1 MIEAIISGMG
11 VGLILSLLT
20 GPVFFSLIKT
30 SIEKGFMAGASL
42 AFGVFFSDL
51 IYITIIYYSAKNV
64 AVSEKY
70 SLLMGL
76 IGGCFLIG
84 IGIYYLL
91 KKTTAVSKEIQKIK
105 HSGYVLKGF
114 LMNSLNPFV
123 IIYWIGIISYL
134 SISDKYSTQSQF
146 GFFAATLIT
155 ILSSD
160 VLKSY
165 IASRLRHVISQDVI
179 KWLNII
185 AGSALI
191 IFGLRMIF
199 QVLF

>member
-64 AVSEKY
+64 AISEKY

-91 KKTTAVSKEIQKIK
+91 KKTTTVSKEIQKIK

-134 SISDKYSTQSQF
+134 SISDKYNSQSQF

-191 IFGLRMIF
+191 IFGLRMII